1 VGDVERGASRLTNV
15 GIAQRTSID
24 DQALRRSVRRT
35 GSRESFREDFADL
48 KVTLLI
54 VGAALL
60 VAGVTIGV
68 SLLFR
73 SSGPAGDVAART
85 TEFRISMPKSLRA
98 GHHTFAYTNN
108 GSIPHELLVFRT
120 DLAGNALPVKADGSV
135 DEESPLLHK
144 VADSGNQTSPGRSE
158 SVPATKTLAPGHY
171 VAACNLP
178 GHYQRG
184 MWLDVTVAP

>member
-1 VGDVERGASRLTNV
+1 LTNV
-15 GIAQRTSID
+15 GTAQRTSVD
-24 DQALRRSVRRT
+24 DQALRSSVRRT
-35 GSRESFREDFADL
+35 GRRESFREDLVDL

-60 VAGVTIGV
+60 VAGVTIGA
-68 SLLFR
+68 SLLVR
-73 SSGPAGDVAART
+73 SSGPAGDVAAKT
-85 TEFRISMPKSLRA
+85 TEFRISMPRSLRA
-98 GHHTFAYTNN
+98 GHHTFAYTNK

-144 VADSGNQTSPGRSE
+144 VADSGNETSPGRSE
-158 SVPATKTLAPGHY
+158 SVPTTKTLAPGHY

-184 MWLDVTVAP
+184 MWLDVTVVP

>member
-1 VGDVERGASRLTNV
+1 
-15 GIAQRTSID
+15 
-24 DQALRRSVRRT
+24 
-35 GSRESFREDFADL
+35 
-48 KVTLLI
+48 
-54 VGAALL
+54 
-60 VAGVTIGV
+60 
-68 SLLFR
+68 
-73 SSGPAGDVAART
+73 
-85 TEFRISMPKSLRA
+85 MPKSLRA
-98 GHHTFAYTNN
+98 GHHTFAYTNK

-184 MWLDVTVAP
+184 MWLDVTVVP